1 MNMREIIEK
10 NPLLAILRNV
20 PAEILIPYV
29 DAIKKGGVSFFEI
42 ALNTPDAL
50 EQIRTLKEHF
60 GDEIL
65 VGAGTAINVE
75 RAKAAI
81 DAGAHFLLAPST
93 DAPVLE
99 YCRDNGI
106 PMMPGGLTP
115 TDVSVCV
122 GYGFDVI
129 KLFPAGDMPM
139 SYVKSLKGPFDNT
152 DYVAIGGVNPD
163 NIEEFIQRGCI
174 GAGLGSN
181 MLPKEAVK
189 NRDWE
194 AGTAY
199 VKALV
204 EKVNGALAR
213 K

>member
-1 MNMREIIEK
+1 MVIGN
-10 NPLLAILRNV
+10 
-20 PAEILIPYV
+20 
-29 DAIKKGGVSFFEI
+29 
-42 ALNTPDAL
+42 AL
-50 EQIRTLKEHF
+50 
-60 GDEIL
+60 
-65 VGAGTAINVE
+65 
-75 RAKAAI
+75 
-81 DAGAHFLLAPST
+81 
-93 DAPVLE
+93 
-99 YCRDNGI
+99 
-106 PMMPGGLTP
+106 
-115 TDVSVCV
+115 
-122 GYGFDVI
+122 
-129 KLFPAGDMPM
+129 
-139 SYVKSLKGPFDNT
+139 

>member
-1 MNMREIIEK
+1 MDMRTMFKE

-20 PAEILIPYV
+20 PADILIPYV
-29 DAIKKGGVSFFEI
+29 ESIKKGGVKIFEV
-42 ALNTPDAL
+42 ALNTPDGL
-50 EQIRTLKEHF
+50 EQIRTLREYF
-60 GDEIL
+60 GDEIM

-81 DAGAHFLLAPST
+81 DAGAQFLLAPST
-93 DAPVLE
+93 DAPVLA

-106 PMMPGGLTP
+106 AILPGGLTP

-122 GYGFDVI
+122 SYGFDVI

-152 DYVAIGGVNPD
+152 DYVAIGGVTPD
-163 NIEEFIQRGCI
+163 NIDEFLKKGCI
-174 GAGLGSN
+174 GVGLGSN

-189 NRDWE
+189 SRDWE
-194 AGTAY
+194 AGTEY

-204 EKVNGALAR
+204 AKVNAALA
-213 K
+213 